1 MAARSA
7 FAWTPEPRV
16 LAFPHCPTFERL
28 GAAPRLSEA
37 ERGDL
42 DRLRW
47 LFLKSR
53 LAPKPDLDKACFLL
67 AGGEGASVER
77 YGFAFF
83 GGLGVHGLREMSFYR
98 PGAKGASED
107 EIWLMRLVSCWRR
120 GEEKAAAALVAWR
133 VAEPGR
139 RWMRFLSAG
148 MVRLLDTSPEQ
159 GTTSGRSDAL

>member
-1 MAARSA
+1 MAALPA
-7 FAWTPEPRV
+7 FASPSEPRV
-16 LAFPHCPTFERL
+16 LAFPHCPTFERFGVPASL
-28 GAAPRLSEA
+28 TEA

-67 AGGEGASVER
+67 AGGEGASIER

-83 GGLGVHGLREMSFYR
+83 RGLDVHGAREMSFYR
-98 PGAKGASED
+98 PGAKGTSED
-107 EIWLMRLVSCWRR
+107 EIWLMRLVAAWRR

-133 VAEPGR
+133 IAAPGR

-148 MVRLLDTSPEQ
+148 MVRLLDPQAPTS
-159 GTTSGRSDAL
+159 TLL

>member
-1 MAARSA
+1 MAAL
-7 FAWTPEPRV
+7 FASRVSGDEPRV
-16 LAFPHCPTFERL
+16 LAFPLCPTFGRI
-28 GAAPRLSEA
+28 GAAPSLSEL
-37 ERGDL
+37 EKSDL

-98 PGAKGASED
+98 PGARGASED
-107 EIWLMRLVSCWRR
+107 EIWLMRLVSAWRR
-120 GEEKAAAALVAWR
+120 DEEKAAAALVAWR
-133 VAEPGR
+133 VAAPGR
-139 RWMRFLSAG
+139 RWMRFLSKG
-148 MVRLLDTSPEQ
+148 MVELLDGPTP
-159 GTTSGRSDAL
+159 A

>member
-1 MAARSA
+1 MASRSA
-7 FAWTPEPRV
+7 FAWTSEPRV
-16 LAFPHCPTFERL
+16 LAFPHCPTFERFGTATEL
-28 GAAPRLSEA
+28 TLSE
-37 ERGDL
+37 RSDL

-67 AGGEGASVER
+67 AGGESTSVER

-107 EIWLMRLVSCWRR
+107 EIWLMRLVSAWRR
-120 GEEKAAAALVAWR
+120 GEEKAASALVAWR
-133 VAEPGR
+133 IAAPGR
-139 RWMRFLSAG
+139 RWMRFLSSG
-148 MVRLLDTSPEQ
+148 MVRLLDAPPELPPQ
-159 GTTSGRSDAL
+159 G